1 MKMEYS
7 YIELTAYGP
16 VATLTLA
23 RPQVLNA
30 VSPPMIA
37 EMRDALEHVAADA
50 SVKGLVVRGQGRAF
64 CAGADLVAM
73 QESFADNASLRRYLT
88 SFNEVLFALEEL
100 PIPTIAVV
108 HGHALAGGLEV
119 LLSCDLVIAAE
130 DARIGDQHI
139 NFGLM
144 PGGGS
149 TQRLPRK
156 IGRQRAMEL
165 LLTGRWLTGREAAE
179 AGLVW
184 RAVPVDELDRE
195 LELLVADIA
204 DKSRDALGWIK
215 TAVRQGQNLPLRD
228 GVAQEVNAFAHYV
241 ATSPHPSEGIEAFRE
256 KRKPDFS

>member
-1 MKMEYS
+1 MPWN
-7 YIELTAYGP
+7 T
-16 VATLTLA
+16 
-23 RPQVLNA
+23 
-30 VSPPMIA
+30 
-37 EMRDALEHVAADA
+37 VAADA
-50 SVKGLVVRGQGRAF
+50 GVKALVVRGQGRAF

-156 IGRQRAMEL
+156 IGKQRAMEL
-165 LLTGRWLTGREAAE
+165 LFTGRWLTGQEAAE

-184 RAVPVDELDRE
+184 RAVPLDELDRE
-195 LELLVADIA
+195 LELLVADITEQEPGCA
-204 DKSRDALGWIK
+204 GLD
-215 TAVRQGQNLPLRD
+215 QGD
-228 GVAQEVNAFAHYV
+228 GAAGAEPAIA
-241 ATSPHPSEGIEAFRE
+241 
-256 KRKPDFS
+256 